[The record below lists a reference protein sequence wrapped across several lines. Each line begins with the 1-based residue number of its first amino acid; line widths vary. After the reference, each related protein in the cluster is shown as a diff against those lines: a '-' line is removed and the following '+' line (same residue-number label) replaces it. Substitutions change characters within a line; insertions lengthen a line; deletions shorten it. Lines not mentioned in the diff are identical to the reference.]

1 MSIASEK
8 FEFLLAK
15 ATAILSPRDFNLPE
29 TPVDH
34 YGCQLPGI
42 AMGERIALY
51 LADKRTFSVY
61 EFKGWQNSGPGMPKT
76 MLFHEFQYATPFPMT
91 AHQYFWLVGQGR
103 AMSFSLQPDAGQP
116 QNALN
121 LTINQRERGHRAKEY
136 TDFYFKIV
144 EEQYGF
150 KETTAALRIARAEV
164 AKMRQDETPPSDATM
179 YRWIKKAR
187 VRSDDPIAKMAP
199 KRNPGNTGKRK
210 SARFYEALREALV
223 IALSDPERT
232 YLTIK
237 AAMESLTAEG
247 AEFHDVIAEFRKCS
261 DRHYQ
266 RILENADPYSKIYLG
281 QGADAAARL
290 SSAKMRLAL
299 PDHPLDVVDVDY
311 TTLDVFVFD
320 PTSRFAF
327 GRPNI
332 LVFRDRHS
340 GIVLGFYI
348 TFGAPSITSFI
359 AGLKHAIF
367 PKDPGTLPEGVTW
380 LWFGIPFRIGVDNDM
395 HLIGNDIRSAAR
407 ELGFTLIEYRPGH
420 PWEKGAT
427 ERLFSILNKQLI
439 HRLPGSTAGSP
450 AERDEFDDEKEKAV
464 PQLRLD
470 ELNGFLAHYFAEIH
484 NRSLKAGLG
493 PLITLEDY
501 PCDRW
506 DRGIIGSPTRP
517 PINPDIFTRIVGYTD
532 GVTVQRDG
540 VRLDYLHYWSPELH
554 ALKQH
559 PKHRDGKG
567 KHKGTIYQATRDP
580 NEVGFLY
587 INDPYRNVVIK
598 VPVIDRDAKYASG
611 LTLFE
616 HQKAIKHHKATIG
629 KVTDSKGLMK
639 ARRDLELRMM
649 EFHKRHRKYEP
660 AKALAKFI
668 RSDAAKARL
677 SRIVEL
683 TPDEAVD
690 THIDYFSPEVATPAV
705 KLSDNRRSR
714 MPEPKDGGQE
724 VPTTPA
730 SNDNA
735 TGNDEPVGLGSQ
747 ENEPNS
753 GQRDD
758 RDPDFDKPDF

>member
-8 FEFLLAK
+8 FETLLAK
-15 ATAILSPRDFNLPE
+15 ATAILSPRDFALPE
-29 TPVDH
+29 TPVVQ
-34 YGCQLPGI
+34 YNTQLPGI

-103 AMSFSLQPDAGQP
+103 ALNFSLKPDAGQP
-116 QNALN
+116 QNSLN
-121 LTINQRERGHRAKEY
+121 LTISQRERAHRALEFI
-136 TDFYFKIV
+136 DEYFKIV
-144 EEQYGF
+144 DELYRG
-150 KETTAALRIARAEV
+150 KETTAALRV
-164 AKMRQDETPPSDATM
+164 AKKTVSERRQEDPPSDATM
-179 YRWIKKAR
+179 YRWIKKSR
-187 VRSDDPIAKMAP
+187 RRTDDRIAAMAP
-199 KRNPGNTGKRK
+199 RRNPGNTLKRK
-210 SARFYEALREALV
+210 SARFYEALREALI
-223 IALSDPERT
+223 IALSDPEGT

-237 AAMESLTAEG
+237 AAMENLTAEG
-247 AEFHDVIAEFRKCS
+247 AEFHDVAAECRKCS

-266 RILENADPYSKIYLG
+266 RILADADPYSKIYLR
-281 QGADAAARL
+281 QGPDAAARL
-290 SSAKMRLAL
+290 TSARMRLAL
-299 PDHPLDVVDVDY
+299 PDHPLDVVDIDY

-359 AGLKHAIF
+359 AGLKHAVF
-367 PKDPGTLPEGVTW
+367 PKDPATLPEGVSW
-380 LWFGIPFRIGVDNDM
+380 PWFGIPFRIGVDNDM
-395 HLIGNDIRSAAR
+395 HLIGKDIANAAR

-450 AERDEFDDEKEKAV
+450 EERDEFDDEKEKAV

-470 ELNGFLAHYFAEIH
+470 ELHGFLAHYFAEVH
-484 NRSLKAGLG
+484 NRSLRAGLG

-517 PINPDIFTRIVGYTD
+517 PINPDVFTRIVGYTD

-540 VRLDYLHYWSPELH
+540 IRLDYLHYWSPELH

-567 KHKGTIYQATRDP
+567 KHKGTIYQVTRDP
-580 NEVGFLY
+580 NDVGWLY
-587 INDPYRNVVIK
+587 VNDPYRNVVIK
-598 VPVIDRDAKYASG
+598 LPVIDRDAKYASG

-639 ARRDLELRMM
+639 ARRDLELRMA

-690 THIDYFSPEVATPAV
+690 THIDYFSPEVATPAAKV
-705 KLSDNRRSR
+705 SDNRRSR
-714 MPEPKDGGQE
+714 LPEPKE
-724 VPTTPA
+724 VP
-730 SNDNA
+730 SMSA
-735 TGNDEPVGLGSQ
+735 TGDTATGGEEPVERAPPDIEPDLGQ
-747 ENEPNS
+747 
-753 GQRDD
+753 GDD
-758 RDPDFDKPDF
+758 RDPDFDANGF

>member
-15 ATAILSPRDFNLPE
+15 ATAILSPRDFGLPD
-29 TPVDH
+29 TPVDQ
-34 YGCQLPGI
+34 YNSQLPGI
-42 AMGERIALY
+42 PMGERIALY
-51 LADKRTFSVY
+51 LADRRTFSVY

-103 AMSFSLQPDAGQP
+103 ALSFSLQPDASQP

-121 LTINQRERGHRAKEY
+121 LTINQRERAHRAKEY

-150 KETTAALRIARAEV
+150 KETTVALRIAKAEV
-164 AKMRQDETPPSDATM
+164 AKMRREDTPPSDATM

-187 VRSDDPIAKMAP
+187 VRTDDPIAKMAP
-199 KRNPGNTGKRK
+199 KRNPGNTSKRK
-210 SARFYEALREALV
+210 SVRFYEALREALI

-237 AAMESLTAEG
+237 AAMEALTAEG

-281 QGADAAARL
+281 YGADAAARL

-359 AGLKHAIF
+359 AGLKHAAF
-367 PKDPGTLPEGVTW
+367 PKDPATLPEGVTW
-380 LWFGIPFRIGVDNDM
+380 PWFGIPFRIGVDNDM

-450 AERDEFDDEKEKAV
+450 KERNEFDDEKEKAV

-470 ELNGFLAHYFAEIH
+470 ELNGFLTHYFAEVH
-484 NRSLKAGLG
+484 NRSLRAGLG

-506 DRGIIGSPTRP
+506 DRGIIGSPTRA
-517 PINPDIFTRIVGYTD
+517 PINPDVFTRIVGYTD

-540 VRLDYLHYWSPELH
+540 IRLDYLHYWSPELH

-559 PKHRDGKG
+559 QKHREGRG
-567 KHKGTIYQATRDP
+567 KHKGTIYQVTRDP
-580 NEVGFLY
+580 NDVGWLY
-587 INDPYRNVVIK
+587 VNDPYRNVVIK
-598 VPVIDRDAKYASG
+598 VPVIDRDAKYANG

-616 HQKAIKHHKATIG
+616 HQKAIKYHKATIG
-629 KVTDSKGLMK
+629 KVTDSRGLMK
-639 ARRDLELRMM
+639 ARRDLELRMA

-660 AKALAKFI
+660 AKALARFI

-677 SRIVEL
+677 SRVVEL
-683 TPDEAVD
+683 TANEAVD

-714 MPEPKDGGQE
+714 MPEPREGDQE
-724 VPTTPA
+724 VPKTPA
-730 SNDNA
+730 TDGVEEVEQVHHDTEA
-735 TGNDEPVGLGSQ
+735 GPEHGDG
-747 ENEPNS
+747 
-753 GQRDD
+753 
-758 RDPDFDKPDF
+758 RDPDFDNPDF